1 MRSRKHW
8 QTARPVLHVDDD
20 IKLLIRIIGARRGRA
35 QSENL
40 ARSLISKFSDIG
52 TILRADPSELECIP
66 GFDKDIAEEFA
77 ATRDLIFALAR
88 RPLEKRAVFDDPEAV
103 ISFCQILL
111 ANEKREQFHAL
122 FLNKDFRLIVHKCLQ
137 IGTVDHVTVYPREVM
152 FQALTCHA
160 CSVILVHNHPSGNE
174 QPSRADIEITA
185 ELVKVGR
192 YLGISISDHIIVG
205 GGQGFSFLQNGIMP
219 AITQD

>member
-8 QTARPVLHVDDD
+8 QTGKPLPHVNDD
-20 IKLLIRIIGARRGRA
+20 IALLIRIIGARRGKA
-35 QSENL
+35 QSERL
-40 ARSLISKFSDIG
+40 ARSLISEFSDIG
-52 TILRADPSELECIP
+52 TILHADPSELERIP
-66 GFDKDIAEEFA
+66 GFGADIAEEFA

-88 RPLEKRAVFDDPEAV
+88 RPLEKRTVLDNPEAV
-103 ISFCQILL
+103 FSYCRILL
-111 ANEKREQFHAL
+111 GNEKREQFHAL

-137 IGTVDHVTVYPREVM
+137 IGTIDHVTVYPREVM
-152 FQALTCHA
+152 FHAISCHA

-174 QPSRADIEITA
+174 QPSRADIEITV

-219 AITQD
+219 AATQD

>member
-8 QTARPVLHVDDD
+8 QTGRPVLRVNDD
-20 IKLLIRIIGARRGRA
+20 ITLLIRIIGTKRGKA
-35 QSENL
+35 QSESL

-52 TILRADPSELECIP
+52 TILRADPSELEGIP
-66 GFDKDIAEEFA
+66 GFGADIAEEFA
-77 ATRDLIFALAR
+77 ATRDLILALAR
-88 RPLEKRAVFDDPEAV
+88 RPLEKRAVLDNPDAV
-103 ISFCQILL
+103 VSYCQILL
-111 ANEKREQFHAL
+111 ASEKREQFHAL
-122 FLNKDFRLIVHKCLQ
+122 YLNKDFRLIVHKCLQ

-152 FQALTCHA
+152 FQAISCHA
-160 CSVILVHNHPSGNE
+160 CSVNLVHNHPSGNE

-219 AITQD
+219 AVTQD